1 MHSDLV
7 VRQLASGVIMEIITA
22 LIITVIK
29 EERGMKPTT
38 VFRNIPESATK
49 TLRRTERRRE
59 RATEKK
65 LLAFDVEW
73 YLNHKS
79 EAWEDAW
86 TTMN

>member
-1 MHSDLV
+1 MYSDLV
-7 VRQLASGVIMEIITA
+7 VRQSASEVIMEIITA

-73 YLNHKS
+73 YLNHKG
-79 EAWEDAW
+79 EA
-86 TTMN
+86 